1 MALSVSQTLALKN
14 ILKPGMKVASMG
26 YPDLIAPIEDIP
38 GLEYRADSDVICA
51 RHGLRPRRI
60 PDAESYFS
68 LMGCELH
75 VYDIVKE
82 RGCERLCDLNEPLLV
97 EKQYDIVL
105 DVGTVEHVINIWQA
119 LVNIASLVKLGG
131 HVLHENPFNWG
142 NHGFYNLNPTFYA
155 DFYGQNGF
163 EMIECKLVD
172 RNGNAAV
179 VPPASRFRWEGKEM
193 NMFAMARRIKIQE
206 FVYPTQSK
214 YKKLFADAGLA
225 GEEEKEIAHG

>member
-1 MALSVSQTLALKN
+1 
-14 ILKPGMKVASMG
+14 MG

-38 GLEYRADSDVICA
+38 GLEYRADSDAICA

-172 RNGNAAV
+172 RNGNSVV
-179 VPPASRFRWEGKEM
+179 VPLTGRFRWEGKEM